1 MNPESNISLELK
13 LNMKKKTDDEKV
25 SEYMKLL
32 VHPLKKEMEAVR
44 EIIKNSNPNI
54 AERIK
59 WNAPSYYYKEDL
71 ATFNPRAQQ
80 HIHIVFHHKSIP
92 EIKSDLLEG
101 DYKDR
106 RMMYLRNMKEIKQH
120 KKELERI
127 MNELVGNVT

>member
-1 MNPESNISLELK
+1 
-13 LNMKKKTDDEKV
+13 MKKNTKSDDEKV
-25 SEYMKLL
+25 NEYMELL

-44 EIIKNSNPNI
+44 AIIKNSNPKI

-80 HIHIVFHHKSIP
+80 HIHIVFHHKTIS
-92 EIKSDLLEG
+92 EIKSDILEG

-106 RMMYLRNMKEIKQH
+106 RMMYLKNMKEINQH
-120 KKELERI
+120 KQEMQRI
-127 MNELVGNVT
+127 MNELVGQVNRET